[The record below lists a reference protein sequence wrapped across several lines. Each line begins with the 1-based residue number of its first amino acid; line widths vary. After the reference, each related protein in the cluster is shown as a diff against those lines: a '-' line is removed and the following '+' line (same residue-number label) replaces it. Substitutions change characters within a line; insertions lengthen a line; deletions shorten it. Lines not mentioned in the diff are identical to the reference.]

1 MSPTMFS
8 MRLVHVFNVF
18 DVGIQCLYMFINV
31 CQCVSYVFQYK
42 RGAYPP
48 SRGGRVVPKS
58 SLMKR
63 LKRQNQTLLYFN

>member
-42 RGAYPP
+42 RGAYSL
-48 SRGGRVVPKS
+48 SRGARGDEIQPHETLETPKP
-58 SLMKR
+58 
-63 LKRQNQTLLYFN
+63 NIAIF